1 MKKIIAIICCVLTA
15 WGGLWFALIANVS
28 DHSPYDQGGLSVLA
42 ALLFAASI
50 LFAGWGQSLNWKG
63 GRKNG

>member
-1 MKKIIAIICCVLTA
+1 MKKILAYLGCVLTT

-28 DHSPYDQGGLSVLA
+28 ENSPYDQGGLSVLA
-42 ALLFAASI
+42 ALLFAAAI